1 MNKTPTRMTELRV
14 TIGKD
19 SLGTK
24 DARKGD
30 NSVAEHQ
37 SPHRL

>member
-1 MNKTPTRMTELRV
+1 MNKPPARMTELRV

-24 DARKGD
+24 DVCKGD
-30 NSVAEHQ
+30 SNVAEHQ
-37 SPHRL
+37 ALHRL